1 MVRTSAR
8 PTSYGL
14 WVLLSSSLA
23 GCIVAGIATFDQ
35 GNGIAHSGGAYL
47 VLVTTLLLA
56 AASLFLALYQHKRK
70 WLRVVLAVLVLFDLL
85 GTAFAAYFLETPIL
99 VGSMA
104 LGLVGW
110 IVYILSNPSQNN
122 FLLASSRSN
131 R

>member
-1 MVRTSAR
+1 
-8 PTSYGL
+8 
-14 WVLLSSSLA
+14 
-23 GCIVAGIATFDQ
+23 
-35 GNGIAHSGGAYL
+35 
-47 VLVTTLLLA
+47 
-56 AASLFLALYQHKRK
+56 
-70 WLRVVLAVLVLFDLL
+70 LFDLL